1 MPVYLLKQF
10 VYFNIFNV
18 NIFLTNNVIPLFF
31 IFLQIYLNI
40 IYTCRIVINMQKQA
54 ISYCHTKQTE
64 ANSNELKTE

>member
-54 ISYCHTKQTE
+54 ISYCYTKQTE